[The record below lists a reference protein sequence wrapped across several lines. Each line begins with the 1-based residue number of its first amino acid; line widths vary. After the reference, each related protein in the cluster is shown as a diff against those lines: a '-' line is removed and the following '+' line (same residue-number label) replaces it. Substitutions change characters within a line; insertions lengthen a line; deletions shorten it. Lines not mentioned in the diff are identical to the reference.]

1 MKKRKQKELGGK
13 STSVIIALLGIGVL
27 VLFLSFG
34 LVPMQK
40 SLDDMDLKIA
50 ELKERIEI
58 EKKLMPL
65 YVNLEEKIKME
76 LPELYPVPE
85 KKTLPRYQIEEV
97 LPTFARIAEE
107 SDMAIVFIDPDIIG
121 LENKPG
127 LLEIDVVIQGDF
139 FNFRNFLIEI
149 AGIPYLEEIGE
160 IKVERVAS
168 SLKFGMKILLAVS

>member
-1 MKKRKQKELGGK
+1 MKKRMQEELRGK
-13 STSVIIALLGIGVL
+13 STPVIIVLLGLL
-27 VLFLSFG
+27 VIVVFFFLCI
-34 LVPMQK
+34 VPLQK
-40 SLDDMDLKIA
+40 SLDDMDVEIA
-50 ELKERIEI
+50 GMKERIEI

-65 YVNLEEKIKME
+65 YMKLEKKSEVE
-76 LPELYPVPE
+76 LPELYRVPE
-85 KKTLPRYQIEEV
+85 KKELPRYQIEDV

-107 SDMAIVFIDPDIIG
+107 SDMAIVSIDPDIIG

-149 AGIPYLEEIGE
+149 AGIPYLEGIGE